1 MKYSVATIVS
11 ILIGSALI
19 GAAYM
24 QTRRVEQLH
33 ATLSTLNIQQLAN
46 RYWECQPQK
55 QAERYQRD
63 AAYCAVV
70 NRAMEARAN
79 EMPALQV
86 VQVPRLPERVR
97 SHAFDLMLI
106 ERGANSTAGSI

>member
-46 RYWECQPQK
+46 RYWN
-55 QAERYQRD
+55 ASRR
-63 AAYCAVV
+63 
-70 NRAMEARAN
+70 NRLSVTNAMRPIA
-79 EMPALQV
+79 PW
-86 VQVPRLPERVR
+86 
-97 SHAFDLMLI
+97 
-106 ERGANSTAGSI
+106 